1 MENWKQIENSY
12 YEVSNEGRIRRKLK
26 DKRTITKYGEYKYLK
41 LINHKG
47 HNTDYYEISLGRN
60 KKYLVHRL
68 VAQYFLKKIPGKE
81 YVNHKNGNGH
91 DNRVENLEWCTI
103 SENNIHASKNN
114 LNNPNYKKRKIYC
127 VELQKEFES
136 SYDAAMYINEKKYCN
151 SKRIKSLASNIR
163 SCGKGLRNKAYGY
176 RWTYK

>member
-1 MENWKQIENSY
+1 MEIWKQIEDTC

-26 DKRTITKYGEYKYLK
+26 DQRSIDKYGKYKYLK

-47 HNTDYYEISLGRN
+47 HGTNYYEVGLGRT
-60 KKYLVHRL
+60 KKCLVHRL
-68 VAQYFLKKIPGKE
+68 VAEYFLEKIEGKN

-91 DNRVENLEWCTI
+91 DNRIENLEYCTI
-103 SENNIHASKNN
+103 NENNIHASKNN

-127 VELQKEFES
+127 IELQKEFES
-136 SYDAAMYINEKKYCN
+136 SYAAAMYINEVKYGN

-163 SCGKGLRNKAYGY
+163 SCGRNIRKYAYGY
-176 RWTYK
+176 RWNYK